1 MFLECIH
8 SDHRLGGAEC
18 VSDAFANC
26 FKQFDLP
33 NELAVKKSVMSSS
46 SSSSSSKKGL
56 VLLKK
61 KKKKTTTSSTN
72 DDDDRGVLEA
82 FSTDAF
88 QVKNLLLSHNWTLSN
103 SRRVFWLGSLSWSGN
118 WFHYPYPNGTLLAAA
133 SGRIKLR
140 SITDSINGLS
150 QDNIIT
156 TTTNRIISCS
166 PYSTNLSVFYETTAT
181 LTASSPWMTVDDT
194 PHLLQYSIVNPQI
207 INASSLSSSLSSSST
222 SVPANVFPLSHV
234 DTNISSSSSSSS
246 SSSYNPRTSY
256 HTGIEERSCAPAVFL
271 VGFMKSA
278 SSFLYDAL
286 VRHPSI
292 LPALCGAQYKE
303 TNCYKHDANAAE
315 GEGTYVATSATTNT
329 NARPSRLLQRSW
341 CFPFIEPHEQFITVD
356 GTIAYMIDPS
366 IAKTIK
372 EVL

>member
-46 SSSSSSKKGL
+46 SSSFKKGL
-56 VLLKK
+56 VLLM
-61 KKKKTTTSSTN
+61 KKKTKTTSSSSFAN

-88 QVKNLLLSHNWTLSN
+88 QVKSLLLSYNWTLSN
-103 SRRVFWLGSLSWSGN
+103 SRRVFWLGSLSWSGS
-118 WFHYPYPNGTLLAAA
+118 WSHYPYPNGTLLAAA

-150 QDNIIT
+150 QGIIITT
-156 TTTNRIISCS
+156 TTTNRIITCS

-181 LTASSPWMTVDDT
+181 LTASSPWMTVDDM
-194 PHLLQYSIVNPQI
+194 PHLLQYSTVTPQI
-207 INASSLSSSLSSSST
+207 INASSLSSLSSSST
-222 SVPANVFPLSHV
+222 SMPANIIPLSHV
-234 DTNISSSSSSSS
+234 DSNISSSSSYSSSYPS
-246 SSSYNPRTSY
+246 SSSYTPRTSY

-315 GEGTYVATSATTNT
+315 GEGTYVATTA